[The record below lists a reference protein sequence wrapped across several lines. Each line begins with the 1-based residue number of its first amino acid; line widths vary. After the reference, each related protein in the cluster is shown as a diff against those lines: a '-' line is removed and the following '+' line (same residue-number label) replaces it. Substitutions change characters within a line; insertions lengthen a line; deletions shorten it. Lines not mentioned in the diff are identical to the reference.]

1 MRRGNAGQIG
11 PYRELGSPGIVS
23 LGELQQ
29 SKSGYTAPTLSAQ
42 CLVLAGGGGGGRQ
55 TGSGAG
61 GGAGAGGV
69 IEQIIDLVPNTLIQ
83 IIVGAGGSGQAGAGV
98 QGSDSQIV
106 GYLTAKG
113 GGRSNTS
120 GGSGGGGAPGQSG
133 AASLD
138 SSQGYAGGAG
148 TSSTGGGG
156 GGASSAGT
164 SNSNEGGAGGRGI
177 ITKILGTPMT
187 IAGGGAGYKPYETG
201 FAYAPGGSGVGGNG
215 ERNAGSAVAGT
226 GSGGASGWDS
236 GGNGS
241 AGFVV
246 VRYVGSAR
254 YTGGTITTLAGS
266 TIHYFTSSD
275 YLTPI

>member
-1 MRRGNAGQIG
+1 MSRGNSGSIG
-11 PYRELGSPGIVS
+11 VYRALGLVGVMS
-23 LGELQQ
+23 LSELQQ

-42 CLVLAGGGGGGRQ
+42 CLVLAGGAGGGSQ
-55 TGSGAG
+55 TSTGSG
-61 GGAGAGGV
+61 GGAAAGGV
-69 IEQIIDLVPNTLIQ
+69 IEQIIDLTPKVSIQ
-83 IIVGAGGSGQAGAGV
+83 IIVGAGGSGGASGV
-98 QGSDSQIV
+98 QGTDSQIV

-113 GGRSNTS
+113 GGRSGTS
-120 GGSGGGGAPGQSG
+120 GGSGGGGAPGQAG

-138 SSQGYAGGAG
+138 STQGNTGGSG
-148 TSSTGGGG
+148 TGSTGGGG
-156 GGASSAGT
+156 AGASGNGG
-164 SNSNEGGAGGRGI
+164 SNPNEGGTGGAGV
-177 ITKILGTPMT
+177 ITKILGTPKT
-187 IAGGGAGYKPYETG
+187 IAGGGAGYKPYESG

-236 GGNGS
+236 GGAGS

-246 VRYVGSAR
+246 VRYVGAAR

-266 TIHYFTSSD
+266 TIHYFTSSG

>member
-11 PYRELGSPGIVS
+11 PYRAPTSGIVS
-23 LGELQQ
+23 LAELQQ

-42 CLVLAGGGGGGRQ
+42 VLLLGGGAGGGSQ
-55 TGSGAG
+55 TATGSG

-83 IIVGAGGSGQAGAGV
+83 IIVGAGGAGGASGV
-98 QGSDSQIV
+98 QGTDSQIV

-133 AASLD
+133 ATSSD
-138 SSQGYAGGAG
+138 STQGYNGGAG
-148 TSSTGGGG
+148 TGSTGGGG
-156 GGASSAGT
+156 AGASGNGG
-164 SNSNEGGAGGRGI
+164 SNANEGGSGGPGV
-177 ITKILGTPMT
+177 ITKILGTPKT

-215 ERNAGSAVAGT
+215 GRNAGSAVAGT

-236 GGNGS
+236 GGSGS
-241 AGFVV
+241 AGFAV
-246 VRYVGSAR
+246 VRYVGAAR
-254 YTGGTITTLAGS
+254 YTGGTITTVAGS
-266 TIHYFTSSD
+266 TIHYFTSSG